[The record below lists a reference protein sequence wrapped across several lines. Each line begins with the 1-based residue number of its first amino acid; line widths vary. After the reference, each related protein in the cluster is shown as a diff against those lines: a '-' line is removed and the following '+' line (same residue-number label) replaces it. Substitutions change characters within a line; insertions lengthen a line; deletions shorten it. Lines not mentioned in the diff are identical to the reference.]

1 MTLQKSNRVF
11 FGIEKFQI
19 HCSWVTTV
27 FVTLM
32 IVLDIALRALF
43 NRPLPA
49 SWEISEVLMPYIV
62 AFGFAY
68 TLTIDKHIRVSMVTD
83 LFPVKMQIRVRCFT
97 DLLSFLMCSLI
108 TYYSCIWFWESFSIN
123 EQILA
128 AIDIP
133 WWFGKVAMP
142 IAFATFGIR
151 YLLLAIFALVGIKP
165 DPTAR
170 R

>member
-1 MTLQKSNRVF
+1 M
-11 FGIEKFQI
+11 
-19 HCSWVTTV
+19 TTV

-32 IVLDIALRALF
+32 IVLDIALRYLF
-43 NRPLPA
+43 NYPLPA

-68 TLTIDKHIRVSMVTD
+68 TLTTVKHIRVSMITD
-83 LFPVKMQIRVRCFT
+83 LFPVKIQVRLRFLT

-108 TYYSCIWFWESFSIN
+108 TYFSCFWFWESFSIN

-133 WWFGKVAMP
+133 WWFGKLAMP
-142 IAFATFGIR
+142 LAFGTFGIR
-151 YLLLAIFALVGIKP
+151 YLLLAIFALLRTLS
-165 DPTAR
+165 DPSVR

>member
-1 MTLQKSNRVF
+1 MTLQKLDRVF
-11 FGIEKFQI
+11 FGVEKFQI
-19 HCSWVTTV
+19 HCSWVVTV

-83 LFPVKMQIRVRCFT
+83 LFPVKMQVRVRVFT
-97 DLLSFLMCSLI
+97 DLLSFLMCFLI

-151 YLLLAIFALVGIKP
+151 YLLLAIFALAGIKP
-165 DPTAR
+165 DPMAR